1 MKICFLLPH
10 APNPRMTKRINLLKQ
25 NHDISLIYWNK
36 KSVEFFQYKD
46 EDINIIEIPI
56 YSVYG
61 KPLERIFSTMKF
73 MKYAVKSLKKIKP
86 DIIYTTNIDLLFISY
101 IYSCRC
107 EFKVETIYE
116 IADIHY
122 LLIDKN
128 RNKIENLVGT
138 SLKHIEKKLCKKIK
152 YLVVTSDEYYN
163 KYFSAFVNEDKKIFV
178 PNIPDISKF
187 ERYKQKE
194 GGKFTIG
201 FIGAIRFEEQLKMLI
216 DLAEKLDFNVI
227 LAGLDVK
234 GEITS
239 YCVNKKFVKM
249 TGKYN
254 YNRDIATLYGLC
266 DCIFSVYDSDL
277 NNVKMALPNKLYEA
291 IYCELPII
299 VAKNTYL
306 SRIVDNLGVGISVDC
321 KDINSLKKALL
332 DLSNDKTFYS
342 KIKENCKIAKNDI
355 ITDRYNA
362 NLLNLI
368 NNEEKYS
375 KYERI

>member
-10 APNPRMTKRINLLKQ
+10 APNPRMIKRINLLKKS
-25 NHDISLIYWNK
+25 HDISLIYWNK
-36 KSVEFFQYKD
+36 KSVEFFQYED

-61 KPLERIFSTMKF
+61 KPLKRIFSTIKF
-73 MKYAVKSLKKIKP
+73 MKCAVKSLKKIRP

-101 IYSCRC
+101 IYSLRHK
-107 EFKVETIYE
+107 FKVETIYE

-128 RNKIENLVGT
+128 RNKIKNLVGL
-138 SLKHIEKKLCKKIK
+138 SLKYIEKSLCKKIK

-163 KYFSAFVNEDKKIFV
+163 KYFSSFINEDKKIFI
-178 PNIPDISKF
+178 PNIPDISNF
-187 ERYKQKE
+187 QGYRQKE

-216 DLAEKLDFNVI
+216 DIAENLDFNVI

-234 GEITS
+234 GEITR
-239 YCVNKKFVKM
+239 YCADKTFVKM

-254 YNRDIATLYGLC
+254 YKNDIASLYGLC

-299 VAKNTYL
+299 VAKDTYL
-306 SRIVDNLGVGISVDC
+306 STIVNDLGVGISVNC
-321 KDINSLKKALL
+321 KDINSLKKALT
-332 DLSNDKTFYS
+332 DLYNDKAFYS
-342 KIKENCKIAKNDI
+342 KIRENCKIAKNDI
-355 ITDRYNA
+355 ITDRYNV
-362 NLLNLI
+362 NLLNII
-368 NNEEKYS
+368 NNGDKCS
-375 KYERI
+375 KSTN